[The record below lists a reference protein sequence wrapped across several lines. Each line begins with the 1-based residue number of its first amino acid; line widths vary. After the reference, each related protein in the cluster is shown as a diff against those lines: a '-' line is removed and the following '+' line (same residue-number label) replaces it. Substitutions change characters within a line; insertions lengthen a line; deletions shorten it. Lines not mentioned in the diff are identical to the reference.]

1 MIIAIHHR
9 KGSFSDHWI
18 TYCKENN
25 IDYRIVNA
33 YDSDIVAQVADC
45 DFFMWHFHQSDYR
58 DTQFAKALILS
69 LEAKGIQCF
78 PNSYTCWHF
87 DNKIWEKYL
96 LEAID
101 APLVPSYVFYA
112 KDEALKWA
120 ASTEYPKV
128 FKLKGGASAS
138 NVQLVQSYRKAKKL
152 INQCFGNGFSQY
164 RWKDCIK
171 EEWRKYKER
180 KVGFRNVLRPLY
192 YALKPYPTDYSHY
205 HQKEIGYAYFQD
217 FITNNDSDLRIVVI
231 GDKAIGEKRFVRKND
246 FRASGSGK
254 FEYVALREDVLQIA
268 FTTAERLHLQ
278 SVAFDFIFRDNE
290 PLIVEMSYGFGTHGI
305 SHCKG
310 YYTRDLLWHDEPEPN
325 FWNWMIQDLIRQEQI
340 D

>member
-1 MIIAIHHR
+1 M
-9 KGSFSDHWI
+9 
-18 TYCKENN
+18 
-25 IDYRIVNA
+25 
-33 YDSDIVAQVADC
+33 
-45 DFFMWHFHQSDYR
+45 
-58 DTQFAKALILS
+58 
-69 LEAKGIQCF
+69 
-78 PNSYTCWHF
+78 
-87 DNKIWEKYL
+87 
-96 LEAID
+96 
-101 APLVPSYVFYA
+101 
-112 KDEALKWA
+112 
-120 ASTEYPKV
+120 
-128 FKLKGGASAS
+128 
-138 NVQLVQSYRKAKKL
+138 VQSYRKAKKL
-152 INQCFGNGFSQY
+152 INQCFGKGFSQY

-205 HQKEIGYAYFQD
+205 HQKEIGYEYFQD
-217 FITNNDSDLRIVVI
+217 FITNNDSDLRVVVI